1 MATQAPS
8 KPGSAKGGSG
18 LNKKVAGVP
27 VKVIIF
33 LVALVAGYLL
43 FRHFKGSTTTSA
55 GSNATP
61 DTSQTIPIGSG
72 TGTGSDDSTGGG
84 ASGLEAPDLA
94 NLFSQFLDTLGS
106 VAGGQGT
113 AQPTPIQVFL
123 PSSGANDTSPQGG
136 NTSDNAVP
144 QASKPAS
151 SQPAVAKPL
160 TAAQGY
166 KAAVQSQTLTSQIL
180 QQAGGVGGGGTSP
193 GSGASPI
200 NVPTTVSGTYM
211 PGTSFSNAASSI
223 LANSSGA
230 SGAAAVKS
238 GAAKTN
244 TQAKKNS
251 Y

>member
-8 KPGSAKGGSG
+8 KPGSAKGKG
-18 LNKKVAGVP
+18 LNGKIGPVP
-27 VKVIIF
+27 VKVAIF

-61 DTSQTIPIGSG
+61 DPSQTIPLGAGSG
-72 TGTGSDDSTGGG
+72 TGSGDSTGGG

-94 NLFSQFLDTLGS
+94 NLFSQFLDTLGT

-113 AQPTPIQVFL
+113 AQPQPIQVFL
-123 PSSGANDTSPQGG
+123 PSSGANVDSPQGG
-136 NTSDNAVP
+136 NTSDSAVP

-151 SQPAVAKPL
+151 SQPAVSKAL

-180 QQAGGVGGGGTSP
+180 QQAGGVGGGGSSP

-200 NVPTTVSGTYM
+200 NVPGTVSGTYM
-211 PGTSFSNAASSI
+211 PGTPFSNAAAKIVSNPTI
-223 LANSSGA
+223 AAN
-230 SGAAAVKS
+230 
-238 GAAKTN
+238 KTGGSAN
-244 TQAKKNS
+244 KKQGV
-251 Y
+251 YAIH